1 MRRRVD
7 TLYHHGLAHVLSCVL
22 QMDYRVSVDTCIN
35 VCVNVC
41 ITTLLSHTTCQYMC
55 QWCASPKGT
64 LRGITKTECGIT
76 QKHAPRLFAC
86 FLHALGRVITPT

>member
-35 VCVNVC
+35 VCINVC
-41 ITTLLSHTTCQYMC
+41 ITTLLSHNLSVHMSVVCKGCITAREKGATLIHVLTHFNTCINSEMLIHV
-55 QWCASPKGT
+55 ST
-64 LRGITKTECGIT
+64 
-76 QKHAPRLFAC
+76 
-86 FLHALGRVITPT
+86 